1 MLGNVAHSILFAIH
15 EFIETLDADTIKKIC
30 MRSLQRGVGSM
41 DFVDSLLIM
50 EDDKTNDELD
60 AVPLEASE
68 APIRAVAQ
76 AIPCNS
82 IHTPAC
88 FC

>member
-1 MLGNVAHSILFAIH
+1 
-15 EFIETLDADTIKKIC
+15 
-30 MRSLQRGVGSM
+30 M